1 MILRIAAGPARRYDA
16 AVDAS
21 IDYADAGAWDRLG
34 ELFSRLDARPTDRRG
49 NVRCKPGWHW
59 RVDLTDFDL
68 WLAVAGRGQF
78 RLAGAVYP
86 VQPGTLFW
94 LRPGDDGLA
103 TQDPADPLTVV
114 YVHFDFFAAD
124 GVVVPVG
131 PGRLPGRHIPLTD
144 ASRMETLLTRIV
156 RLQQLPTPLSA
167 VEARTLLHLALIDA
181 FRQDAV
187 NRGELNVR
195 PDPRVATVLQRL
207 HRAPAERLSLDE
219 AATLANL
226 SADHFSRLFRSQTGV
241 PFRRYGVDVRL
252 DRARHLLE
260 ETSMTVSEI
269 AEALGYD
276 DVFLFSRQC
285 KARFGVAPTHLRGAR
300 PAGPRG

>member
-1 MILRIAAGPARRYDA
+1 MDSSDRS
-16 AVDAS
+16 V
-21 IDYADAGAWDRLG
+21 DYAAAGAWDALG
-34 ELFSRLDARPTDRRG
+34 DLFARLDARPTDRRG
-49 NVRCKPGWHW
+49 NVRCEPGWHW
-59 RVDLTDFDL
+59 RVDLTDYDL
-68 WLAVAGRGQF
+68 WLAVTGRGRF
-78 RLAGAVYP
+78 RIAGTIYP
-86 VQPGTLFW
+86 VEPGTLFW
-94 LRPGDDGLA
+94 LRPADDGMA
-103 TQDPADPLTVV
+103 TQDPDDPLTVV
-114 YVHFDFFAAD
+114 YVHFDFFAA
-124 GVVVPVG
+124 GGGTTVAVG
-131 PGRLPGRHIPLTD
+131 PGQLPGRYIPLTD
-144 ASRMETLLTRIV
+144 AARMETLLTRVV

-181 FRQDAV
+181 YRQDAV

-207 HRAPAERLSLDE
+207 HRAPGKRLSLDE
-219 AATLANL
+219 AARLANL
-226 SADHFSRLFRSQTGV
+226 SPDHFSRLFRAQTGV

-300 PAGPRG
+300 PAGRKE

>member
-1 MILRIAAGPARRYDA
+1 MDA
-16 AVDAS
+16 PDAS
-21 IDYADAGAWDRLG
+21 IDYAAPGAWDGLG
-34 ELFSRLDARPTDRRG
+34 VLFSRLDARPTARRG
-49 NVRCKPGWHW
+49 NVRCEPGWHW
-59 RVDLTDFDL
+59 RVDLTDYDL

-78 RLAGAVYP
+78 RLAGSVYP

-94 LRPGDDGLA
+94 LRPGDDGMA
-103 TQDPADPLTVV
+103 THDPADPLTVV
-114 YVHFDFFAAD
+114 YVHFDFFAAGGD
-124 GVVVPVG
+124 ARAAQVA

-144 ASRMETLLTRIV
+144 AARMETLLARIV

-181 FRQDAV
+181 YRQDAV

-207 HRAPAERLSLDE
+207 HRAPADRLSLDE
-219 AATLANL
+219 AAALANL
-226 SADHFSRLFRSQTGV
+226 SADHFSRLFRAQTGV

-276 DVFLFSRQC
+276 DVFLLSRQC
-285 KARFGVAPTHLRGAR
+285 KARFGVAPTRLRGAR
-300 PAGPRG
+300 PAGG

>member
-1 MILRIAAGPARRYDA
+1 VEPH
-16 AVDAS
+16 DAS
-21 IDYADAGAWDRLG
+21 IDYASPGAWDGLG
-34 ELFSRLDARPTDRRG
+34 ELFSRLDARPTNRRG
-49 NVRCKPGWHW
+49 NVRCGPGWLW
-59 RVDLTDFDL
+59 QVDLTDFDL
-68 WLAVAGRGQF
+68 WLAVAGRGRF
-78 RLAGAVYP
+78 RLGGTTYP
-86 VQPGTLFW
+86 VQAGTLFW

-103 TQDPADPLTVV
+103 TQEPDDPLTVV
-114 YVHFDFFAAD
+114 YVHFDFFAA
-124 GVVVPVG
+124 GGEAAAVG
-131 PGRLPGRHIPLTD
+131 PDRLPGRHIPLTD
-144 ASRMETLLTRIV
+144 VARMESLLARIV

-181 FRQDAV
+181 YRQDAV

-207 HRAPAERLSLDE
+207 HRAPADRLSLNE
-219 AATLANL
+219 AAGLANL
-226 SADHFSRLFRSQTGV
+226 SADHFSRLFRAQTGI

-285 KARFGVAPTHLRGAR
+285 KARFGVAPSRLRGAR
-300 PAGPRG
+300 PAGARGPGAGGRGPG

>member
-21 IDYADAGAWDRLG
+21 IDYADAGAWGRLG

-49 NVRCKPGWHW
+49 NVRCEPGWHW